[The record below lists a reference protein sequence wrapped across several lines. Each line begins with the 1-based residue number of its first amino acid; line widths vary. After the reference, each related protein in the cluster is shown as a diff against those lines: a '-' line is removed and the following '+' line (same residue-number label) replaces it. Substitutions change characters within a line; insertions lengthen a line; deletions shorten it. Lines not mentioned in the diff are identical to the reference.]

1 MSNPTNVKDLLKK
14 KVEKE
19 KEKAADPA
27 VAVEVD
33 GDIPER
39 APRIADLVV
48 LTWGDPQLVG
58 GPLIDI
64 PFIITL
70 ADPKTGRVNGQM
82 ITDPTMQGM
91 DPRTGRAIPLPG
103 IAPVANIPYSATPKA
118 LTWRYRED

>member
-1 MSNPTNVKDLLKK
+1 MSNVKDLLKK
-14 KVEKE
+14 KAEKVEKVE
-19 KEKAADPA
+19 PEN

-33 GDIPER
+33 GDVPAR
-39 APRIADLVV
+39 APRTADLVL

-64 PFIITL
+64 PFILTL
-70 ADPKTGRVNGQM
+70 ADPATGRVNGQM

-91 DPRTGRAIPLPG
+91 DPRTGRSIPLPG
-103 IAPVANIPYSATPKA
+103 IAPVANVPYSAKPKA